1 MKEITC
7 QEITETLKTMCIE
20 AATNL
25 PKDVINNFIK
35 NMMKKIVYL
44 LRKHYKFLLIM
55 LILQEK
61 NKCQFVK
68 IQEWL
73 LFM

>member
-25 PKDVINNFIK
+25 PKDVYQQLHGFCLCDNGTRSS
-35 NMMKKIVYL
+35 Y
-44 LRKHYKFLLIM
+44 YG
-55 LILQEK
+55 
-61 NKCQFVK
+61 
-68 IQEWL
+68 W
-73 LFM
+73 

>member
-1 MKEITC
+1 M
-7 QEITETLKTMCIE
+7 LK
-20 AATNL
+20 
-25 PKDVINNFIK
+25 KHYHK